1 MRKIFKYILVKV
13 KGKLNNMDQ
22 VMNIVKLNKFNF
34 LKKDVEEFG

>member
-1 MRKIFKYILVKV
+1 MRKIFKYISVKV